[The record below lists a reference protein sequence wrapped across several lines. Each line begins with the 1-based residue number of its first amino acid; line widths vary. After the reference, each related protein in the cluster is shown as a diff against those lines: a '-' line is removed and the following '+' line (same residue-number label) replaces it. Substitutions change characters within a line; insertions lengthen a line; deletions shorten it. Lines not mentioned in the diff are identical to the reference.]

1 MVKLD
6 LSKFELGA
14 NPIHETASGA
24 VALPSTSL
32 ELVRNPSLQVLPIPR
47 GDFIPPIVP
56 CCVSP
61 RPTSRAGLI
70 LLGHYRSLCKPR
82 WPKGLVMVVGREK

>member
-6 LSKFELGA
+6 LSKFDLGA
-14 NPIHETASGA
+14 NPIHETAPGP

-32 ELVRNPSLQVLPIPR
+32 ELVPNPSLQVLPIAR
-47 GDFIPPIVP
+47 GDFFPSIVP

-61 RPTSRAGLI
+61 RPTSRAESNSSWTLPK
-70 LLGHYRSLCKPR
+70 SL
-82 WPKGLVMVVGREK
+82 